1 MPRAPGRARRRPI
14 DTMDSTQPAEGGI
27 TVERT
32 AVIVEDQADIR
43 SLLSAILESSG
54 FTVHATENGL
64 DAVELIRAV
73 SPDVTTL
80 DVNIPGIDGFEVARR
95 VREFSDTYIIFI
107 SAFVE
112 AGDAERGR
120 AAGGDEYLG
129 KPFRPRDLKARLAAI
144 PSRRRRAEAPLIDA
158 IAAPTDPAPRDAAY
172 GDLSES
178 GGLFRVAGTAVDLG
192 PADAAVLHE
201 LVVAHGRTLTKIE
214 LALAR
219 RPRSRG
225 EAPDAEEVRAVER
238 SVESLREALAAADA
252 STLIVSERGTGYR
265 LDRR

>member
-1 MPRAPGRARRRPI
+1 
-14 DTMDSTQPAEGGI
+14 MDSTQPAEGGI

-54 FTVHATENGL
+54 FSVHATENGL
-64 DAVELIRAV
+64 DAVELIRSV

-112 AGDAERGR
+112 PGDAERGR

-144 PSRRRRAEAPLIDA
+144 PSQRRREEAPVVDAAPAATPTPAAQNLSYGDVSVTDGVFRLAGVPIELAQTEASVLRALLLAQGRTRTKHDLALALRSRSRAEAP
-158 IAAPTDPAPRDAAY
+158 DPD
-172 GDLSES
+172 
-178 GGLFRVAGTAVDLG
+178 
-192 PADAAVLHE
+192 
-201 LVVAHGRTLTKIE
+201 
-214 LALAR
+214 
-219 RPRSRG
+219 
-225 EAPDAEEVRAVER
+225 EVRAIER
-238 SVESLREALAAADA
+238 SVESLRGTFAAAA
-252 STLIVSERGTGYR
+252 TSTLIASDQGTGYR
-265 LDRR
+265 LDQR

>member
-1 MPRAPGRARRRPI
+1 M
-14 DTMDSTQPAEGGI
+14 
-27 TVERT
+27 ERT

-54 FTVHATENGL
+54 FAVHATDNGL
-64 DAVELIRAV
+64 DAVELIRTV

-112 AGDAERGR
+112 PGDAERGR

-144 PSRRRRAEAPLIDA
+144 PSQRRRHDAAMDDIGAVAP
-158 IAAPTDPAPRDAAY
+158 PAGTSPDSAY
-172 GDLSES
+172 GDVSIHE
-178 GGLFRVAGTAVDLG
+178 GDFRVAGASIDLA
-192 PADAAVLHE
+192 PAESAVLRD
-201 LVVAHGRTLTKIE
+201 LVVAHGRTRTKHD
-214 LALAR
+214 LALAL
-219 RPRSRG
+219 RSRSRTD
-225 EAPDAEEVRAVER
+225 APDADEVRAVER
-238 SVESLREALAAADA
+238 SVESLRQKLAAAAA
-252 STLIVSERGTGYR
+252 STLILSDQGSGYR
-265 LDRR
+265 LERP